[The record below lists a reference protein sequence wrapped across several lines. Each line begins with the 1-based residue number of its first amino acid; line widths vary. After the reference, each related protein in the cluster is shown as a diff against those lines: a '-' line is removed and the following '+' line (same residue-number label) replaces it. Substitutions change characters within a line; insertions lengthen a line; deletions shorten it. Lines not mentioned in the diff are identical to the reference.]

1 MLTIFVNSPARR
13 CNLTATPL
21 TLTAATVRMR
31 PRIRA
36 TVPNTAKMP
45 LPSSRVS
52 STELPLRAPPL
63 RRQVVPRTAQRLP
76 LMPRHLAAPPVFPS
90 PAMVRRLA
98 LTPLLAPAAAP
109 LFPSLE
115 RVRLLVRRPVV
126 TSGDKLRAATTSG
139 VRPKVSRRVRASG
152 VAGARTEWFDHK
164 TRRSALRTVCDGDYA
179 KVVLSLQ
186 NLSVA

>member
-36 TVPNTAKMP
+36 TVPNTVKMP

-52 STELPLRAPPL
+52 STVLPLRAPPL

-98 LTPLLAPAAAP
+98 LTP